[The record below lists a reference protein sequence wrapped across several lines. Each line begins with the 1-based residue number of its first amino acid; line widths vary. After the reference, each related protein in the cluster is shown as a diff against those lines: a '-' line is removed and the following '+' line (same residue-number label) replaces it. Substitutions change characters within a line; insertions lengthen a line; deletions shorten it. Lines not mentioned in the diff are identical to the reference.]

1 MYDKGNNLRIEVTI
15 NNPKDFKILKK
26 KETIINHERIETEKV
41 WVPMGKSIAN
51 LYRYIEISKNITKR
65 YLDALPEINTNKVP
79 ISEIKEIS
87 TSIIVD
93 DKKYKGFNILNSD
106 TLILLSII
114 SSADY
119 LINGFSNKQI
129 RSRYFDIEI
138 TKKEINKMTRLLAK
152 LRAHGIIKKVARKNK
167 YYLTTKGRKITNS
180 ILVYTRKELLQN

>member
-1 MYDKGNNLRIEVTI
+1 MLLPSY
-15 NNPKDFKILKK
+15 F
-26 KETIINHERIETEKV
+26 
-41 WVPMGKSIAN
+41 SAN
-51 LYRYIEISKNITKR
+51 
-65 YLDALPEINTNKVP
+65 
-79 ISEIKEIS
+79 
-87 TSIIVD
+87 
-93 DKKYKGFNILNSD
+93 

-114 SSADY
+114 SSGDY